1 MDILTFLGGMF
12 GTRPIEI
19 TAALCG
25 LINVVLIIRRS
36 MWNYPF
42 GFAMVALYAVIF
54 YDYKL
59 YSDAILQVFFFVIQ
73 GFGLVWWLWGRD
85 ATGALVVLRLGLR
98 QSLLSFSAAG
108 LGALVIGFLMQRY
121 TDAALPFW
129 DATVASLSVVAQTL
143 LARRHMANWYYWI
156 AVDIVAIGVFV
167 AKGLVPTA
175 ALYTIFLGLA
185 VSGLM
190 QWRRVLRAQEG

>member
-25 LINVVLIIRRS
+25 LFNVVLIIRRS

-98 QSLLSFSAAG
+98 QSLLSFFAAG

-129 DATVASLSVVAQTL
+129 DATVASLS
-143 LARRHMANWYYWI
+143 
-156 AVDIVAIGVFV
+156 F
-167 AKGLVPTA
+167 
-175 ALYTIFLGLA
+175 
-185 VSGLM
+185 SG
-190 QWRRVLRAQEG
+190 R